1 MPEEITVKNIYYSM
15 LMYKEK
21 IRREDGG
28 RLNKAL
34 FIVAF
39 IIAALKD

>member
-1 MPEEITVKNIYYSM
+1 MPEENTVKNIYHYM
-15 LMYKEK
+15 LRYKEN

-28 RLNKAL
+28 RLNKVL